1 MDSSTSLLQPLLGLL
16 ITFTVLG
23 LVLWGVKALQNKRNI
38 FGGRTIQVIEAA
50 SVGTRERIV
59 IADVSGRRLV
69 LGVTAQNIN
78 LLTEIEADPVA
89 EAAEAPVPTGEASSF
104 RARLLSSL
112 GQLPKSRGQG

>member
-69 LGVTAQNIN
+69 MWSAHLHS
-78 LLTEIEADPVA
+78 LLP
-89 EAAEAPVPTGEASSF
+89 AP
-104 RARLLSSL
+104 LLPL
-112 GQLPKSRGQG
+112 LLL